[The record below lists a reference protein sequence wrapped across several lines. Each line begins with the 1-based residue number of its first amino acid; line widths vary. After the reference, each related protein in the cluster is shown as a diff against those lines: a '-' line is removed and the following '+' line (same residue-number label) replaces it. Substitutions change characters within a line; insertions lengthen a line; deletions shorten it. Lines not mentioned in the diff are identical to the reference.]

1 MNFAHCQNKAI
12 ACGNY
17 WQKEE
22 KPLGQKGVEK
32 LKQTE
37 KLYPNLENE
46 YRFIIHNNIL
56 AKTKGN
62 CSPMCLNK

>member
-1 MNFAHCQNKAI
+1 MNFAHCQNKTI
-12 ACGNY
+12 VCGNY
-17 WQKEE
+17 WQKEN
-22 KPLGQKGVEK
+22 PLGQKSVEK

-46 YRFIIHNNIL
+46 CRIITHNNLL

-62 CSPMCLNK
+62 CSPMCLSK